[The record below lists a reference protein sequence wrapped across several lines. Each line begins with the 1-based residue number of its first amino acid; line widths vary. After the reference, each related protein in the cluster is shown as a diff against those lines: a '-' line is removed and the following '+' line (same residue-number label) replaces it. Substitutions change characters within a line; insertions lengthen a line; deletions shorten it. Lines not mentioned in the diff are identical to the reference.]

1 MKTYDFDRIVDRH
14 GTNAVKYDALTDVFG
29 SKELLPL
36 WVADMDFATPDFIL
50 DALRRRLDHP
60 VLGYTQLPDD
70 YWPQIAAWIEARHGW
85 RPDPAWM
92 RFIPGIVKGIGMA
105 VLALTRPGDKVVIQ
119 PPVYHPFRL
128 VPEQMGRRVVC
139 NPLRRTG
146 DRYEMDFEQLEA
158 LLDDDCRLLLLS
170 NPHNPAGI
178 VWPEET
184 LRRLAAI
191 CDRRGVVVVSDE
203 IHCDMALYGHR
214 HRPFASVSDAAAHC
228 SVTFGAP
235 TKTFNIAGLLCSNV
249 ITVNPELKREF
260 DVAAENIAGL
270 TVSHFGL
277 VACQAAYERA
287 EPWLDALMGVLADN
301 LSLLREFAERTPGL
315 RLIEPEGTYL
325 AWLDCRG
332 LGFGS
337 ADELRDFM
345 RDRARVYF
353 DEGVL
358 FGENGAGFERVNLA
372 CPKALL
378 KQVLDNIAVA
388 LSQRA

>member
-1 MKTYDFDRIVDRH
+1 M
-14 GTNAVKYDALTDVFG
+14 
-29 SKELLPL
+29 
-36 WVADMDFATPDFIL
+36 
-50 DALRRRLDHP
+50 
-60 VLGYTQLPDD
+60 
-70 YWPQIAAWIEARHGW
+70 
-85 RPDPAWM
+85 
-92 RFIPGIVKGIGMA
+92 
-105 VLALTRPGDKVVIQ
+105 
-119 PPVYHPFRL
+119 
-128 VPEQMGRRVVC
+128 
-139 NPLRRTG
+139 
-146 DRYEMDFEQLEA
+146 
-158 LLDDDCRLLLLS
+158 
-170 NPHNPAGI
+170 
-178 VWPEET
+178 
-184 LRRLAAI
+184 
-191 CDRRGVVVVSDE
+191 
-203 IHCDMALYGHR
+203 
-214 HRPFASVSDAAAHC
+214 
-228 SVTFGAP
+228 
-235 TKTFNIAGLLCSNV
+235 
-249 ITVNPELKREF
+249 
-260 DVAAENIAGL
+260 AAENIAGL

-277 VACQAAYERA
+277 VACQVAYERA

-378 KQVLDNIAVA
+378 KQVLNNIAVA

>member
-1 MKTYDFDRIVDRH
+1 M
-14 GTNAVKYDALTDVFG
+14 L
-29 SKELLPL
+29 
-36 WVADMDFATPDFIL
+36 
-50 DALRRRLDHP
+50 
-60 VLGYTQLPDD
+60 
-70 YWPQIAAWIEARHGW
+70 
-85 RPDPAWM
+85 
-92 RFIPGIVKGIGMA
+92 
-105 VLALTRPGDKVVIQ
+105 
-119 PPVYHPFRL
+119 
-128 VPEQMGRRVVC
+128 C
-139 NPLRRTG
+139 
-146 DRYEMDFEQLEA
+146 
-158 LLDDDCRLLLLS
+158 
-170 NPHNPAGI
+170 NPHNPVGR
-178 VWPEET
+178 VWSADE
-184 LRRLAAI
+184 LRRLGDI
-191 CDRRGVVVVSDE
+191 CIAHGVTILADE
-203 IHCDMALYGHR
+203 IHADFAYPGHDVTMFGTLGER
-214 HRPFASVSDAAAHC
+214 YAGHC
-228 SVTFGAP
+228 YEFTAP